1 MFSLML
7 LTDMPSVNRG
17 LRIVKLCRVLS
28 SGTLLQGHLFTQSKS
43 IFLTYQVSTPDNE
56 TQVTGFSLRVLSLIT
71 ASGTQCADNEFNRVH
86 WNKYGKHLANR

>member
-17 LRIVKLCRVLS
+17 LRIVKLCRAIF

-43 IFLTYQVSTPDNE
+43 ILWIYQVSIPDNE
-56 TQVTGFSLRVLSLIT
+56 TELRGFSLRFLSLIT
-71 ASGTQCADNEFNRVH
+71 ASGTQCADHEFNRVH